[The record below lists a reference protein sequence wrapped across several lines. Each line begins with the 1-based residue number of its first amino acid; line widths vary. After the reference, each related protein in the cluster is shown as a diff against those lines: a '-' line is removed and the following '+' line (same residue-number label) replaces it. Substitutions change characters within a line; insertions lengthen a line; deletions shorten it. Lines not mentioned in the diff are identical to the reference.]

1 MTQDNPAGPEAGDSS
16 KPGADDPF
24 AAEALDWFVRLQA
37 SSGDPA
43 TSRAF
48 RTWLAGDPRRAAAFE
63 KVTEVWGAPEF
74 LQATKNV
81 AEATG
86 FVAPRK
92 KSRRRSLA
100 KKATAVAT
108 AVVVAFGLAKA
119 PDLALRLRADYV
131 TTAGEQR
138 VVTLPD
144 GSRVTL
150 NTESAIALDFVKGQ
164 RDVRILQG
172 EAYFDVRSGLPVPFR
187 VAGHFGDVEVRGTAF
202 SVKLDDREDNVV
214 LSRGSVDVASRTEPK
229 EHALLSPGEMVS
241 VTATSISPIT
251 KIDMERSL
259 AWLEGRIIFD
269 DQLLGDVLNDLRRY
283 YSGRIFVANSAI
295 ERVAVSGNYKLDQP
309 LLVIRSLAEA
319 AGATVTTLPG
329 GIIILR

>member
-1 MTQDNPAGPEAGDSS
+1 MTQDTPASPEAGDSS
-16 KPGADDPF
+16 KNGADDPF
-24 AAEALDWFVRLQA
+24 AAEALDWFVRLQGA
-37 SSGDPA
+37 SGDPA

-48 RTWLAGDPRRAAAFE
+48 RAWLNGDPRRAAAFE

-81 AEATG
+81 AKATG
-86 FVAPRK
+86 FVAPRR

-100 KKATAVAT
+100 KKAAAVAT

-119 PDLALRLRADYV
+119 PDLMLHLRADYV
-131 TTAGEQR
+131 TAAGEQR
-138 VVTLPD
+138 AVTLPD

-164 RDVRILQG
+164 RDVRILKG
-172 EAYFDVRSGLPVPFR
+172 EAYFDVRSGSPIPFR

-214 LSRGSVDVASRTEPK
+214 LSRGAVDVASRTQPQ

-241 VTATSISPIT
+241 VTATSISPVR
-251 KIDMERSL
+251 KIDTERSL

-269 DQLLGDVLNDLRRY
+269 DQPLGDVLNDLRRY

-309 LLVIRSLAEA
+309 LLVIQSLAEA

-329 GIIILR
+329 GVVILR